1 MKWESLYIYVSLS
14 TDNNRVNKILIVRS
28 APIQQLDAS
37 LSKIKQKFDSPII
50 SILSHEH
57 AIELLNKYEGINK
70 CITYPFKESFDVSRK
85 AKFDDGESFDH
96 AIVMVGNLSG
106 CGFQNVLF
114 FALTLPVRKIW
125 VCNLIGEITQISRA
139 DIILKSI
146 RNQAFKFLA
155 LLSTAVFSVVA
166 FPFLFCFLKCK
177 SSSSV

>member
-1 MKWESLYIYVSLS
+1 MKWESLLIYASHS
-14 TDNNRVNKILIVRS
+14 TSNNSVNKILIVRS

-37 LSKIKQKFDSPII
+37 LSKIKQKFDNPSI

-57 AIELLNKYEGINK
+57 AIELLNKYECIDK
-70 CITYPFKESFDVSRK
+70 CITYPYKESFDVRRR
-85 AKFDDGESFDH
+85 AKLDAGERFNH
-96 AIVMVGNLSG
+96 AIVIVGNLTG

-125 VCNLIGEITQISRA
+125 ICNLIGEVTPISRA
-139 DIILKSI
+139 GIILKCI

-177 SSSSV
+177 SSSSA

>member
-1 MKWESLYIYVSLS
+1 M
-14 TDNNRVNKILIVRS
+14 TNILIVRS

-37 LSKIKQKFDSPII
+37 LSKIKQKFDNPDI

-57 AIELLNKYEGINK
+57 AIELLNKYECINK
-70 CITYPFKESFDVSRK
+70 CITYPFKESFDLRRK

-125 VCNLIGEITQISRA
+125 VCNLVGAITPISRA
-139 DIILKSI
+139 GTILNSI

-177 SSSSV
+177 SS

>member
-1 MKWESLYIYVSLS
+1 M
-14 TDNNRVNKILIVRS
+14 TNILIVRS
-28 APIQQLDAS
+28 APIQQLDAN
-37 LSKIKQKFDSPII
+37 LSKIKQKFDTPDI

-57 AIELLNKYEGINK
+57 AIELLNKYEGIKK
-70 CITYPFKESFDVSRK
+70 CITYPFKESFDISRK
-85 AKFDDGESFDH
+85 AKFDAGERFDH
-96 AIVMVGNLSG
+96 AIVMVGNLTG

-139 DIILKSI
+139 GIILKSL

-155 LLSTAVFSVVA
+155 LVSTAVFSVVA

>member
-1 MKWESLYIYVSLS
+1 M
-14 TDNNRVNKILIVRS
+14 TKILIVRS

-37 LSKIKQKFDSPII
+37 LSKIKQKFDSPDI

-70 CITYPFKESFDVSRK
+70 CITYPFTESFDVSRK

-114 FALTLPVRKIW
+114 FALTLPY
-125 VCNLIGEITQISRA
+125 E
-139 DIILKSI
+139 
-146 RNQAFKFLA
+146 KFGF
-155 LLSTAVFSVVA
+155 VI
-166 FPFLFCFLKCK
+166 
-177 SSSSV
+177 

>member
-1 MKWESLYIYVSLS
+1 MF
-14 TDNNRVNKILIVRS
+14 NILIVRS

-37 LSKIKQKFDSPII
+37 LSKIKQKFDNPDI

-57 AIELLNKYEGINK
+57 AIKLLNKYECINK

-125 VCNLIGEITQISRA
+125 ICNLIGEITQISRA
-139 DIILKSI
+139 GIILKSI